1 MAAVRG
7 ALSGAPG
14 SLIPGLLTRAQSPPF
29 SFSSDVWRLH
39 QSRSFSHEKITPNPP
54 STTLFTLAPDIS
66 PETLLIQA
74 SETLASLNAMT
85 TDLAF
90 ELEGAHRHKLLA
102 TQQLI
107 VLGELLVERVLVLTQ
122 APQTFQ

>member
-1 MAAVRG
+1 
-7 ALSGAPG
+7 
-14 SLIPGLLTRAQSPPF
+14 
-29 SFSSDVWRLH
+29 
-39 QSRSFSHEKITPNPP
+39 
-54 STTLFTLAPDIS
+54 STTLFTLTPDI
-66 PETLLIQA
+66 PAETLLIQA

-90 ELEGAHRHKLLA
+90 ELDGAHRHKLLA

-122 APQTFQ
+122 APQTVQ

>member
-1 MAAVRG
+1 MD
-7 ALSGAPG
+7 ALSP
-14 SLIPGLLTRAQSPPF
+14 QSPLSP
-29 SFSSDVWRLH
+29 
-39 QSRSFSHEKITPNPP
+39 
-54 STTLFTLAPDIS
+54 LFTLAQDIS

-90 ELEGAHRHKLLA
+90 ELEGANRHKLLA

-107 VLGELLVERVLVLTQ
+107 VLGELLVERVLVPTQ
-122 APQTFQ
+122 DAQTFQ